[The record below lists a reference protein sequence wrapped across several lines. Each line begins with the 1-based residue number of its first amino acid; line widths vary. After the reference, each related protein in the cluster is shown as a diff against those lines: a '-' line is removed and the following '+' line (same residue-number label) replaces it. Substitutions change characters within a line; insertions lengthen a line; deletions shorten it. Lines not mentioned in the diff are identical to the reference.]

1 MVMILYFKHR
11 PVSQDLIAFS
21 CVLRSSKWIKALI
34 WNTLCKNGPKTI
46 KKREKFTTLLVI
58 KQTCTSLSLFLSLLS
73 LPLLLLSLSLSLSL
87 THTHTHAHS
96 HTHARTHTHTDK
108 HKHFLSLPFSLCS
121 QIHTHTH
128 TSWSVIQMKQVS
140 FNGGLDWQNRHWGS
154 KTLRDVVTG
163 YWVHLMHDTV
173 RGKSVCSRSM
183 HSERVSAE
191 EWGHRE
197 GT

>member
-46 KKREKFTTLLVI
+46 KKREKFTTLLLI

-96 HTHARTHTHTDK
+96 HTHARTHTHTQTNTNI
-108 HKHFLSLPFSLCS
+108 FCLSLSLYALKY
-121 QIHTHTH
+121 THTH
-128 TSWSVIQMKQVS
+128 TRADQWYR
-140 FNGGLDWQNRHWGS
+140 WNR
-154 KTLRDVVTG
+154 
-163 YWVHLMHDTV
+163 WVLMEDLTDRTDTEV
-173 RGKSVCSRSM
+173 RRLY
-183 HSERVSAE
+183 E
-191 EWGHRE
+191 
-197 GT
+197 T